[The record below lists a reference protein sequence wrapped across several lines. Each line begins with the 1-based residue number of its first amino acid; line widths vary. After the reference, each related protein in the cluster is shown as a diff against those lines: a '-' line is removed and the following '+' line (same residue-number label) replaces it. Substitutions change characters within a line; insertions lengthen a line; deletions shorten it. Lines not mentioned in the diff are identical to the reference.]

1 MSLLTSKSRGDLE
14 CQVWPGQTQLK
25 QKRKQMRKAR
35 GEDMMCCGCMAGL
48 NKKTK
53 LYVKILIALVIVGIA
68 VGVGVGVSRAVGG
81 GVYKDKDN
89 PNAPID
95 H

>member
-1 MSLLTSKSRGDLE
+1 
-14 CQVWPGQTQLK
+14 
-25 QKRKQMRKAR
+25 MRKAR
-35 GEDMMCCGCMAGL
+35 GEDLICCGCMTAL

-53 LYVKILIALVIVGIA
+53 LWVKILIALVVVGIA

-81 GVYKDKDN
+81 GVWKDKEQSN
-89 PNAPID
+89 VPID